1 MVMSSLVKPLSAKPV
16 LKFSLTAGVSA
27 AFVAVGLI
35 IAGVESVF
43 AVTGGFAVRT
53 LAAYVAGALTV
64 AWLAHRHLQAGRFGA
79 ANCVTIVRAA
89 LIAPLV
95 GFLGEAPT
103 AALAWL
109 AIAIALVVLVLD
121 GVDGGLA
128 RYAGEA
134 TRFGA
139 RFDMETDALLILV
152 LSALCFQFG
161 KAGLWIL
168 GAGLLRYA
176 FVAAGWLWPWMRG
189 ALPDSCR
196 RQTVCVVQIVALLV
210 CLSPLVVRPSS
221 AVAGA
226 LGVAVL
232 AWSFLVD
239 IRWLAR
245 QA

>member
-16 LKFSLTAGVSA
+16 LQFSLTAGVSA

-53 LAAYVAGALTV
+53 LAAYVVGALTV

-128 RYAGEA
+128 RHAGEA

-161 KAGLWIL
+161 KAGLWI
-168 GAGLLRYA
+168 
-176 FVAAGWLWPWMRG
+176 RG

-226 LGVAVL
+226 FGLAVL
-232 AWSFLVD
+232 ARSFLVD
-239 IRWLAR
+239 IRRLAR